1 MARPTLDEILSDDSD
16 LLDVKPGSNVAL
28 TEHQCVIDSL
38 HKVCDRLPGR
48 SRGLGPI
55 RFPRRRLFYVASLS
69 FARSLM
75 QAARCFLY
83 NSNQRA

>member
-1 MARPTLDEILSDDSD
+1 MARLTLDEILSDDSD

-55 RFPRRRLFYVASLS
+55 RFPRRRLFYVTSL
-69 FARSLM
+69 FLRAKFDAGRSMLFV
-75 QAARCFLY
+75 QL
-83 NSNQRA
+83 